1 MSLAAHLSQG
11 ACKKMTAEVIPA
23 ILTKKFSTLEESLSR
38 IQGAASFVQIDAVDG
53 IFAPGKTWPYVD
65 GDEFEKMVAQDKGL
79 PFWEDFDFQ
88 FDLMVAHP
96 KEEALRFVQA
106 GAASVV
112 IHAAAPGAREALE
125 FLQEYRAG
133 VSLGAALLPGAT
145 VGDLQTFSGLYDF
158 VQVMGI
164 AEVGAQGRPFDERTL
179 TLVAALRAAHPNVRI
194 QVDGGV
200 SIKNC
205 QTLVRAGA
213 NALIVGSAI
222 FGSDNP
228 AAAYSALYTKSNA

>member
-1 MSLAAHLSQG
+1 MV
-11 ACKKMTAEVIPA
+11 EIVPA
-23 ILTKKFSTLEESLSR
+23 ILPKSFADLEGKLALVHEVAP
-38 IQGAASFVQIDAVDG
+38 QVQIDVVDG
-53 IFAPGKTWPYVD
+53 VFAPNKTWPY
-65 GDEFEKMVAQDKGL
+65 GNAEQFEQIVAGERGL

-164 AEVGAQGRPFDERTL
+164 AEVGAQGSPFDERASA
-179 TLVAALRAAHPNVRI
+179 LVAALRAAHPHLRI

-200 SIKNC
+200 SMKNC
-205 QTLVRAGA
+205 QALVRAGA
-213 NALIVGSAI
+213 NALVVGSAI